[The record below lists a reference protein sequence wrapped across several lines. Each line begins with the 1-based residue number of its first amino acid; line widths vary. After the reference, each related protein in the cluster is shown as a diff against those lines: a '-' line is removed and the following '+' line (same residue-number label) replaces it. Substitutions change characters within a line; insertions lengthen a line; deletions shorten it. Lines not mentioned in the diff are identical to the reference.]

1 MNPTLNER
9 MKAIGRIF
17 IYFVLVIFLIG
28 NVVIVFNVLT
38 NLNKPVVQ
46 QQTSTTNEVP
56 DTAKSVVKLFLQNWY
71 NLNPDLRDEDRIEN
85 LQPFVT
91 PVLYDY
97 INRNADLRI
106 VDDTSVTDPPAGS
119 QQTTPPNTSTTPPN
133 TSTTPPKGGEQ
144 TFKGVS
150 TTEVDIWQ
158 SKWIDQKANKV
169 QIIAR
174 MQTSDDKTLF
184 LSLPVEKS
192 GNTWQVSSLPSLIAE
207 PKGVAKQEEEP
218 DPIDINAKQAAIKT
232 MLDSFFTDWLEGN
245 SEGTRRYM
253 FDGKQ
258 IASTDWE
265 EKLNAKFVGVQS
277 ITALSDNPLKVKV
290 VISMKDSNNMEF
302 QLDYH
307 MTLEEKNGQW
317 YIRSID

>member
-1 MNPTLNER
+1 
-9 MKAIGRIF
+9 MKAFGRIF
-17 IYFVLVIFLIG
+17 IYLVLVIFLIG
-28 NVVIVFNVLT
+28 NVAIVVNVLT
-38 NLNKPVVQ
+38 SLNKPAVQ
-46 QQTSTTNEVP
+46 QQASTTNEVP

-71 NLNPDLRDEDRIEN
+71 NLNPEQRDEERIQN

-91 PVLYDY
+91 PALYDY

-106 VDDTSVTDPPAGS
+106 VDSTSVTDAPTNS
-119 QQTTPPNTSTTPPN
+119 QQTNQNTS
-133 TSTTPPKGGEQ
+133 KEAEQ

-150 TTEVDIWQ
+150 TTEIDIWQ
-158 SKWIDQKANKV
+158 SIWVDQKTNKV
-169 QIIAR
+169 KIIAR
-174 MQTSDDKTLF
+174 VQTSDDKTLF

-207 PKGVAKQEEEP
+207 PQGATKQEEEP
-218 DPIDINAKQAAIKT
+218 DPIDIASKEAAIKT
-232 MLDSFFTDWLEGN
+232 MLNSFFTDWLEGN

-258 IASTDWE
+258 IPSTNWE
-265 EKLNAKFVGVQS
+265 EKLKAQFVNVQQ
-277 ITALSDNPLKVKV
+277 IEALSDNPLKVKV
-290 VISMKDSNNMEF
+290 VISMRDSNNMEF

-317 YIRSID
+317 NIRSID